1 MHICINSLHKVYVYT
16 SDIILITYENM
27 QINPEVD
34 VLSVNSAHQIGVR
47 LKSEKE
53 KYHKLV
59 DELKSWF
66 SENGCQELRGFEDN
80 IPCIWKSPTSWY
92 RSIIVSQKVWD
103 VDLFQMILILV
114 NCLSGSFYCEDSTG

>member
-1 MHICINSLHKVYVYT
+1 MFICLHNTYT

-27 QINPEVD
+27 QNNPEVD

-53 KYHKLV
+53 KYHRLV

-66 SENGCQELRGFEDN
+66 SENGCQELRGFEEN

-92 RSIIVSQKVWD
+92 RSIIVSQKVWH
-103 VDLFQMILILV
+103 VYLSKTIFILV
-114 NCLSGSFYCEDSTG
+114 